1 MIHSIKFH
9 KWTPTREP
17 TGRCHVHNIILSHF
31 SYGNCLNVSNFKC
44 QFDSELSFNI
54 LTNIEKVKVNFAPF
68 SLPKQLKKILH
79 INQLVKKC
87 GLIRVGLLQ
96 LCSTSWG
103 LVKDV
108 YAYKKLNKISR

>member
-31 SYGNCLNVSNFKC
+31 SYGNCLNVSNFT
-44 QFDSELSFNI
+44 QFNNEISFNI

-68 SLPKQLKKILH
+68 SLPKHLNK
-79 INQLVKKC
+79 N
-87 GLIRVGLLQ
+87 
-96 LCSTSWG
+96 S
-103 LVKDV
+103 
-108 YAYKKLNKISR
+108 AYKPINKKVWPYKSGVIAAVFNKLGVS